1 MIDKVVIKEYTITT
15 LKQQGNNTKS
25 LQRGYYYAKL
35 VQQQSNFKTQRFC
48 NASPRSRGVRQW

>member
-25 LQRGYYYAKL
+25 LQRGYDYAKL
-35 VQQQSNFKTQRFC
+35 VQQQSNFKTQ
-48 NASPRSRGVRQW
+48 